1 MTNLLSNSLAAIA
14 AVVIALTSLSA
25 VTSVP
30 VQQGVAIAAP
40 MLA

>member
-1 MTNLLSNSLAAIA
+1 MNRLLNNSLAALA

-30 VQQGVAIAAP
+30 VQQGAAIAAP
-40 MLA
+40 ALA